1 MSLPIISNTATYL
14 SGDTNLNT
22 SLFINGTI
30 FRSEN
35 LKIPF
40 GQNYSSNVTF
50 SFPLY
55 ESQYI
60 YGNLKSMEI
69 KLVLDIFNLN
79 IPLGVNK

>member
-1 MSLPIISNTATYL
+1 MATYL
-14 SGDTNLNT
+14 SGDANLNT

-35 LKIPF
+35 LKIPL

-50 SFPLY
+50 FFPLY
-55 ESQYI
+55 ESRYI
-60 YGNLKSMEI
+60 YSNLKYMEI

-79 IPLGVNK
+79 ITLGINK